1 MQDTSIRQNL
11 DFYSVI
17 VLGIAGI
24 IFAIY
29 WNYTHPHM
37 TVRYDCS
44 ISEISPDYPIEV
56 KEACRQLRA
65 GKILLSPK

>member
-65 GKILLSPK
+65 GKILQLPK